1 MLRFYN
7 TLTGKVE
14 EFQPLEPGKVRMYT
28 CGPTVYNYPHIGN
41 FRTFVFQDILRRWL
55 KLSGYQLLHVM
66 NITDVDDKTIANAA
80 AAGMS
85 LRDYTDKFAQAFW
98 EDSAV
103 LSIEKPETV
112 ARATDH
118 IEEMAA
124 LIERLLEKGL
134 AYRSDGSIYF
144 PIRKFP
150 AYGCL
155 SGIDLSGIKP
165 GARVD
170 VEEYEKS
177 DPRDFALWKAAKP
190 GEPAWETS
198 VGRGRPGW
206 HIECSAMSMKYL
218 GESFDIHTGGVDLV
232 FPHHENEIAQSEGA
246 SGKPFVR
253 YWIHCEHLFVEG
265 EKMSKSKGNYYTL
278 RDLLAKGHKPS
289 ALRYLLASVPRRKQ
303 LNFTFDGLH
312 QATQSVERLRNF
324 RLRLRTEKLP
334 LGNAPAMAD
343 RAARARQEFGEA
355 LDDDVNT
362 AEALAAVFDLVRDVN
377 SAMDGGKFRQDDV
390 APVETVLDRFE
401 SIFAVLADDDRQK
414 LASLDWLEQLSQP
427 VSGTPDGTAVATSS
441 GLIDV
446 PFIGENE
453 IKKMLE
459 ERARARSSRDFARA
473 DQIRV
478 ELDQRGIIVEDTKAG
493 VRWKRK

>member
-14 EFQPLEPGKVRMYT
+14 EFQPLEAGKVRMYT

-66 NITDVDDKTIANAA
+66 NITDVDDKTIANAG
-80 AAGMS
+80 AAGLS
-85 LRDYTDKFAQAFW
+85 LRDYTEKFAQAFW
-98 EDSAV
+98 EDAAV
-103 LSIEKPETV
+103 LSIEKPEIV

-118 IEEMAA
+118 IDEMAA

-144 PIRKFP
+144 RIREFP
-150 AYGCL
+150 RYGCL

-165 GARVD
+165 GARVE

-198 VGRGRPGW
+198 VGLGRPGW

-218 GESFDIHTGGVDLV
+218 GESFDIHTGGIDLV

-289 ALRYLLASVPRRKQ
+289 ALRYVLASVPRRKQ
-303 LNFTFDGLH
+303 LNFTLDGLH

-324 RLRLRTEKLP
+324 RLRLRTEKLSP
-334 LGNAPAMAD
+334 GDTLAVAE
-343 RAARARQEFGEA
+343 RAARTRQEFDDA

-362 AEALAAVFDLVRDVN
+362 AEALAAVFDLVREVN
-377 SAMDGGKFRQDDV
+377 SAMDAGKFRQGGV
-390 APVETVLDRFE
+390 APVEQVLDRFD

-414 LASLDWLEQLSQP
+414 LAAIQDKLEIP
-427 VSGTPDGTAVATSS
+427 VP
-441 GLIDV
+441 V
-446 PFIGENE
+446 PNGAEAASD
-453 IKKMLE
+453 E
-459 ERARARSSRDFARA
+459 EVEALLAERAHARARRDFARA
-473 DQIRV
+473 DEIRG
-478 ELDQRGIIVEDTKAG
+478 ELDKRGIIVEDTKDG

>member
-134 AYRSDGSIYF
+134 AYRSEGSVYF
-144 PIRKFP
+144 RIREFP
-150 AYGCL
+150 RYGCL

-206 HIECSAMSMKYL
+206 HIECSAMAMKYL

-246 SGKPFVR
+246 SGQPFVR

-334 LGNAPAMAD
+334 PGDTPAMAE
-343 RAARARQEFGEA
+343 RAARARQEFDQA
-355 LDDDVNT
+355 LDDDINT

-377 SAMDGGKFRQDDV
+377 SAMDGGKFRQDDA
-390 APVETVLDRFE
+390 APVEAVLDRFD
-401 SIFAVLADDDRQK
+401 SIFAPSETGGATGQAGGPRPGAQWSPGRQ
-414 LASLDWLEQLSQP
+414 
-427 VSGTPDGTAVATSS
+427 
-441 GLIDV
+441 
-446 PFIGENE
+446 
-453 IKKMLE
+453 
-459 ERARARSSRDFARA
+459 
-473 DQIRV
+473 
-478 ELDQRGIIVEDTKAG
+478 
-493 VRWKRK
+493 

>member
-134 AYRSDGSIYF
+134 AYRSEGSVYF
-144 PIRKFP
+144 RIREFP
-150 AYGCL
+150 RYGCL

-206 HIECSAMSMKYL
+206 HIECSAMAMKYL

-246 SGKPFVR
+246 SGQPFVR

-334 LGNAPAMAD
+334 PGDTPAMAE
-343 RAARARQEFGEA
+343 RAARARQEFDQA
-355 LDDDVNT
+355 LDDDINT

-377 SAMDGGKFRQDDV
+377 SAMDGGKFRQDDA
-390 APVETVLDRFE
+390 APVEAVLDRFD

-414 LASLDWLEQLSQP
+414 LAALQDKLEVP
-427 VSGTPDGTAVATSS
+427 V
-441 GLIDV
+441 LV
-446 PFIGENE
+446 PNGAPAASDEE
-453 IKKMLE
+453 VEALLA
-459 ERARARSSRDFARA
+459 ERARARARRDFARA
-473 DQIRV
+473 DQIRL
-478 ELDQRGIIVEDTKAG
+478 ELDQRGIIVEDTKGG

>member
-14 EFQPLEPGKVRMYT
+14 EFRPLEPGKVRMYT

-66 NITDVDDKTIANAA
+66 NVTDVDDKTIANAA
-80 AAGMS
+80 NAGMS

-103 LSIEKPETV
+103 LSIEKPEIV

-118 IEEMAA
+118 IDEMAA

-134 AYRSDGSIYF
+134 AYRSDASIYF
-144 PIRKFP
+144 RIREFP
-150 AYGCL
+150 RYGCL

-165 GARVD
+165 GARVE

-206 HIECSAMSMKYL
+206 HIECSTMSMKYL
-218 GESFDIHTGGVDLV
+218 GESFDIHTGGVDLI

-265 EKMSKSKGNYYTL
+265 KKMSKSKGNYYTL

-289 ALRYLLASVPRRKQ
+289 AIRYLLASVPRRKQ

-324 RLRLRTEKLP
+324 RLRLRTEKVP
-334 LGNAPAMAD
+334 PGNTPAMAE
-343 RAARARQEFGEA
+343 RAARSRQEFDQA

-377 SAMDGGKFRQDDV
+377 SAMDGGKFRQGDV
-390 APVETVLDRFE
+390 APVEGVLARFD
-401 SIFAVLADDDRQK
+401 SIFAVLADDDRRK
-414 LASLDWLEQLSQP
+414 LAALKDKLE
-427 VSGTPDGTAVATSS
+427 
-441 GLIDV
+441 V
-446 PFIGENE
+446 PALMPNGAPAASDEE
-453 IKKMLE
+453 VEALLA
-459 ERARARSSRDFARA
+459 ERARARAHRDFARA
-473 DQIRV
+473 DQIRL
-478 ELDQRGIIVEDTKAG
+478 ELDQRGIIVEDTKGG

>member
-7 TLTGKVE
+7 TLSGKVE

-55 KLSGYQLLHVM
+55 KLSGYHLLHVM
-66 NITDVDDKTIANAA
+66 NITDVDDKTIANAD

-134 AYRSDGSIYF
+134 AYRSDGSVYF
-144 PIRKFP
+144 RIREFP
-150 AYGCL
+150 RYGCL

-218 GESFDIHTGGVDLV
+218 GDSFDIHTGGVDLV

-246 SGKPFVR
+246 SGQPFVR

-324 RLRLRTEKLP
+324 QLRLRTDKLLP
-334 LGNAPAMAD
+334 GDTLAMAE
-343 RAARARQEFGEA
+343 RAARARQEFDQA

-377 SAMDGGKFRQDDV
+377 SAIDGGKFRQDDA
-390 APVETVLDRFE
+390 APVEAVLDRFDG
-401 SIFAVLADDDRQK
+401 IFAVLPREHVLVAEPGRYEITGHPAGLSATTMISDEEI
-414 LASLDWLEQLSQP
+414 EQLL
-427 VSGTPDGTAVATSS
+427 A
-441 GLIDV
+441 
-446 PFIGENE
+446 
-453 IKKMLE
+453 
-459 ERARARSSRDFARA
+459 ERARARARRDFARA
-473 DQIRV
+473 DQIRL
-478 ELDQRGIIVEDTKAG
+478 ELDQRGIIVEDTKDG